1 MAQPAKQL
9 VTIKKGLNLPIAG
22 EPKAFIDLGRR
33 SEYVALLGEE
43 YIGLKPT
50 MLVEV
55 GDKVKKGQVLFED
68 KKNPGVVYTAP
79 ASGVVCA
86 INRGERRVLQS
97 VVIRCDGDDAAQQIR
112 HEPLPQVDTLS
123 RAQVQQHLVASG
135 LWTALR
141 TRPFSKVPALN
152 STSAGIFVTAMDT
165 NPLSFDPRLVI
176 AEQTEAF
183 RLGLAV
189 LTRLTEGHVYL
200 CQDKGAAL
208 VDNLCTNLSDNLG
221 TNLGAKLVIRRFT
234 GVHPAG
240 LVGTHIHFTLPV
252 SLTRQ
257 VWHIGYQDVIAYGKL
272 FQTGE
277 LYTERVIALG
287 GPSVLNPRLLRTQLG
302 AQLSA
307 LVAGEIKDGSHRV
320 VSGSVLSGHTAIDG
334 QDFLGRFHNQVSVL
348 AEDSEHRLLPWIS
361 PGANQFSITRTVVS
375 RLFGLT
381 KSFDFTT
388 HQGGDQRAMMA
399 FGQLDRVMPLDI
411 LPTLLVRDL
420 VVRDTDEAQA
430 LGALELDE
438 EDLALCTFVCPG
450 KYDFGKELRACLD
463 LIEREG

>member
-1 MAQPAKQL
+1 MADFSNQ
-9 VTIKKGLNLPIAG
+9 VITIKKGLDLPISG
-22 EPKAFIDLGRR
+22 EPRPIIEPGNRP
-33 SEYVALLGEE
+33 SQVALLGEE
-43 YIGLKPT
+43 YVGLKPT

-55 GDKVKKGQVLFED
+55 GDKVKKGQPLFED
-68 KKNPGVVYTAP
+68 KKTKGVLFTAP
-79 ASGVVCA
+79 ASGEIVA

-97 VVIRCDGDDAAQQIR
+97 VVIRCNGLDADEQIR
-112 HEPLPQVDTLS
+112 FDIHTDLQALS
-123 RAQVQQHLVASG
+123 AKEVQAQLVNSG

-141 TRPFSKVPALN
+141 TRPFSRVPALD
-152 STSAGIFVTAMDT
+152 SKPAGIFVTAMDT
-165 NPLSFDPRLVI
+165 NPLAADPRLII
-176 AEQTEAF
+176 AEQRDAF
-183 RLGLAV
+183 KAGLAV
-189 LTRLTEGHVYL
+189 LSHLTEGKVYL
-200 CQDKGAAL
+200 CQDKGEAL
-208 VDNLCTNLSDNLG
+208 V
-221 TNLGAKLVIRRFT
+221 GADLPKVEVRRFA

-240 LVGTHIHFTLPV
+240 LAGTHIHFTLPV
-252 SLTRQ
+252 SIERQ

-277 LYTERVIALG
+277 LYTDRVVALG

-302 AQLSA
+302 AELSA
-307 LVAGEIKDGSHRV
+307 LVVDEIKPGNNRV
-320 VSGSVLSGHTAIDG
+320 VSGSVLSGHTAQG
-334 QDFLGRFHNQVSVL
+334 VHDFLGRFHNQVSVL
-348 AEDSEHRLLPWIS
+348 AEDAQHQVLPWVRGGS
-361 PGANQFSITRTVVS
+361 DKFSITRAVTS

-381 KSFDFTT
+381 KSFEFTT
-388 HQGGDQRAMMA
+388 HQGGSQRAMMA

-463 LIEREG
+463 VIEREG

>member
-1 MAQPAKQL
+1 MAKPSNQL
-9 VTIKKGLNLPIAG
+9 VTIKKGLDLPIAG
-22 EPKAFIDLGRR
+22 EPRPVIEPGHRP
-33 SEYVALLGEE
+33 SQVALLGEE

-50 MLVEV
+50 MLVDV
-55 GDKVKKGQVLFED
+55 GDRVKKGQPLFED
-68 KKNPGVVYTAP
+68 KKNPGVVFTAP
-79 ASGVVCA
+79 ASGDISA
-86 INRGERRVLQS
+86 IHRGERRVLQS
-97 VVIRCDGDDAAQQIR
+97 VVIRCNGLDADEQIR
-112 HEPLPQVDTLS
+112 FEMLPEVNALTSQL
-123 RAQVQQHLVASG
+123 VQQQLVQSG

-152 STSAGIFVTAMDT
+152 TQPAAIFVTAIDT
-165 NPLSFDPRLVI
+165 NPLCGDPRLVI
-176 AEQTEAF
+176 AEQAEAF
-183 RLGLAV
+183 ALGLQV
-189 LTRLTEGHVYL
+189 LTRLTEGKVYL
-200 CQDKGAAL
+200 CQDKDEAIVG
-208 VDNLCTNLSDNLG
+208 DISPQ
-221 TNLGAKLVIRRFT
+221 LVIRRFT

-277 LYTERVIALG
+277 LYTDRIVALG

-307 LVAGEIKDGSHRV
+307 LVADEIKPGHNRV
-320 VSGSVLSGHTAIDG
+320 VSGSVLSGHTAMG
-334 QDFLGRFHNQVSVL
+334 AYDFLGRFHHQVSVL
-348 AEDSEHRLLPWIS
+348 AEDAEHRVLPWIRGGS
-361 PGANQFSITRTVVS
+361 TKFSITRAVTS

-381 KSFDFTT
+381 NSFEFTT
-388 HQGGDQRAMMA
+388 HQGGDPRAMMA

-463 LIEREG
+463 VIEREG

>member
-1 MAQPAKQL
+1 MADFSNQ
-9 VTIKKGLNLPIAG
+9 VITIKKGLDLPISG
-22 EPKAFIDLGRR
+22 EPRPIIEPGNRP
-33 SEYVALLGEE
+33 SQVALLGEE
-43 YIGLKPT
+43 YVGLKPT

-55 GDKVKKGQVLFED
+55 GDKVKKGQPLFED
-68 KKNPGVVYTAP
+68 KKTKGVLFTAP
-79 ASGVVCA
+79 ASGEIVA

-97 VVIRCDGDDAAQQIR
+97 VVIRCNGLDADEQIR
-112 HEPLPQVDTLS
+112 FDIHTDLQALS
-123 RAQVQQHLVASG
+123 AEVVQAQLVNSG

-141 TRPFSKVPALN
+141 TRPFSRVPALD
-152 STSAGIFVTAMDT
+152 SKPAGIFVTAMDT
-165 NPLSFDPRLVI
+165 NPLAADPRLII
-176 AEQTEAF
+176 AEQRDAF
-183 RLGLAV
+183 KAGLAV
-189 LTRLTEGHVYL
+189 LSHLTEGKVYL
-200 CQDKGAAL
+200 CQDKGEAL
-208 VDNLCTNLSDNLG
+208 VGNDLP
-221 TNLGAKLVIRRFT
+221 KVEVRRFA

-240 LVGTHIHFTLPV
+240 LAGTHIHFTLPV
-252 SLTRQ
+252 SIERQ

-277 LYTERVIALG
+277 LYTARVVALG

-302 AQLSA
+302 AELSA
-307 LVAGEIKDGSHRV
+307 LVADEIKPGNNRV
-320 VSGSVLSGHTAIDG
+320 VSGSVLSGHTAQG
-334 QDFLGRFHNQVSVL
+334 VHDFLGRFHNQVSVL
-348 AEDSEHRLLPWIS
+348 AEDAQHQVLPWVRGGS
-361 PGANQFSITRTVVS
+361 DKFSITRAVTS

-381 KSFDFTT
+381 KSFEFTT
-388 HQGGDQRAMMA
+388 HQGGSQRAMMA

-463 LIEREG
+463 VIEREG

>member
-1 MAQPAKQL
+1 MADFSNQ
-9 VTIKKGLNLPIAG
+9 VITIKKGLDLPISG
-22 EPKAFIDLGRR
+22 EPRPIIEPGNRP
-33 SEYVALLGEE
+33 SQVALLGEE
-43 YIGLKPT
+43 YVGLKPT

-55 GDKVKKGQVLFED
+55 GDKVKKGQPLFED
-68 KKNPGVVYTAP
+68 KKTKGVLFTAP
-79 ASGVVCA
+79 ASGEIVA

-97 VVIRCDGDDAAQQIR
+97 VVIRCNGLDADEQIR
-112 HEPLPQVDTLS
+112 FDIHTDLQTLS
-123 RAQVQQHLVASG
+123 AEVVQAQLVNSG

-141 TRPFSKVPALN
+141 TRPFSRVPALD
-152 STSAGIFVTAMDT
+152 SKPAGIFVTAMDT
-165 NPLSFDPRLVI
+165 NPLAADPRLII
-176 AEQTEAF
+176 AEQRDAF
-183 RLGLAV
+183 KAGLAV
-189 LTRLTEGHVYL
+189 LSHLTEGKVYL
-200 CQDKGAAL
+200 CQDKGEAL
-208 VDNLCTNLSDNLG
+208 VG
-221 TNLGAKLVIRRFT
+221 TDLPKVEVRRFA

-240 LVGTHIHFTLPV
+240 LAGTHIHFTLPV
-252 SLTRQ
+252 SIERQ

-277 LYTERVIALG
+277 LYTDRVVALG

-302 AQLSA
+302 AELSA
-307 LVAGEIKDGSHRV
+307 LVADEIKPGNNRV
-320 VSGSVLSGHTAIDG
+320 VSGSVLSGHTAQG
-334 QDFLGRFHNQVSVL
+334 VHDFLGRFHNQVSVL
-348 AEDSEHRLLPWIS
+348 AEDAQHQVLPWVRGGS
-361 PGANQFSITRTVVS
+361 DKFSITRAVTS

-381 KSFDFTT
+381 KSFEFTT
-388 HQGGDQRAMMA
+388 HQGGSQRAMMA

-463 LIEREG
+463 VIEREG

>member
-1 MAQPAKQL
+1 MADFSNQ
-9 VTIKKGLNLPIAG
+9 VITIKKGLDLPISG
-22 EPKAFIDLGRR
+22 EPRPIIEPGNRP
-33 SEYVALLGEE
+33 SQVALLGEE
-43 YIGLKPT
+43 YAGLKPT

-55 GDKVKKGQVLFED
+55 GDKVKKGQPLFED
-68 KKNPGVVYTAP
+68 KKTKGVLFTAP
-79 ASGVVCA
+79 ASGEIVA

-97 VVIRCDGDDAAQQIR
+97 VVIRCNGLDADEQIR
-112 HEPLPQVDTLS
+112 FDIHTDLQALS
-123 RAQVQQHLVASG
+123 AEVVQAQLVNSG

-141 TRPFSKVPALN
+141 TRPFSRVPALD
-152 STSAGIFVTAMDT
+152 SKPAGIFVTAMDT
-165 NPLSFDPRLVI
+165 NPLAADPRLII
-176 AEQTEAF
+176 AEQRDAF
-183 RLGLAV
+183 KAGLAV
-189 LTRLTEGHVYL
+189 LSHLTEGKVYL
-200 CQDKGAAL
+200 CQDKGEAL
-208 VDNLCTNLSDNLG
+208 VG
-221 TNLGAKLVIRRFT
+221 TDLPKVEVRRFA

-240 LVGTHIHFTLPV
+240 LAGTHIHFTLPV
-252 SLTRQ
+252 SIERQ

-277 LYTERVIALG
+277 LYTDRVVALG

-302 AQLSA
+302 AELSA
-307 LVAGEIKDGSHRV
+307 LVADEIKPGNNRV
-320 VSGSVLSGHTAIDG
+320 VSGSVLSGHTAQG
-334 QDFLGRFHNQVSVL
+334 VHDFLGRFHNQVSVL
-348 AEDSEHRLLPWIS
+348 AEDAQHQVLPWVRGGS
-361 PGANQFSITRTVVS
+361 DKFSITRAVTS

-381 KSFDFTT
+381 KSFEFTT
-388 HQGGDQRAMMA
+388 HQGGSQRAMMA

-463 LIEREG
+463 VIEREG

>member
-1 MAQPAKQL
+1 MTDFANQII
-9 VTIKKGLNLPIAG
+9 TIKKGVNLPIAG
-22 EPKAFIDLGRR
+22 EPRQIIESGNRP
-33 SEYVALLGEE
+33 SQVALLGEE

-55 GDKVKKGQVLFED
+55 GDKVKKGQPLFED
-68 KKNPGVVYTAP
+68 KKTKGVLFTAP
-79 ASGVVCA
+79 ASGEIVA

-97 VVIRCDGDDAAQQIR
+97 VVIRCDGLDADEQIR
-112 HEPLPQVDTLS
+112 FDIHSDVQALS
-123 RAQVQQHLVASG
+123 TAVVQAQLVNSG

-141 TRPFSKVPALN
+141 TRPFSRVPELDAQP
-152 STSAGIFVTAMDT
+152 AAIFVTAMDT
-165 NPLSFDPRLVI
+165 NPLSADPRLII
-176 AEQTEAF
+176 AEQVDAF
-183 RLGLAV
+183 KLGLQV
-189 LTRLTEGHVYL
+189 LTRLTQGKVYL
-200 CQDKGAAL
+200 CQDKGAAI
-208 VDNLCTNLSDNLG
+208 VSELSPQI
-221 TNLGAKLVIRRFT
+221 VIRRFT

-252 SLTRQ
+252 SIERQ

-277 LYTERVIALG
+277 LYTDRVVALG
-287 GPSVLNPRLLRTQLG
+287 GPSVLNPRLLRSQLG
-302 AQLSA
+302 AQLST
-307 LVAGEIKDGSHRV
+307 LVMDEIKPGHNRV
-320 VSGSVLSGHTAIDG
+320 VSGSVLSGHTAIDV

-348 AEDSEHRLLPWIS
+348 AEDAQHHVLPWIRGGS
-361 PGANQFSITRTVVS
+361 DKFSITRTVTS

-381 KSFDFTT
+381 TSFEFTT
-388 HQGGDQRAMMA
+388 HQGGSPRAMMA

-463 LIEREG
+463 VIEREG

>member
-1 MAQPAKQL
+1 MADFSNQ
-9 VTIKKGLNLPIAG
+9 VITIKKGLDLPISG
-22 EPKAFIDLGRR
+22 EPRQIIEPGNRP
-33 SEYVALLGEE
+33 SQVALLGEE
-43 YIGLKPT
+43 YVGLKPT

-55 GDKVKKGQVLFED
+55 GDKVKKGQPLFED
-68 KKNPGVVYTAP
+68 KKTKGVLFTAP
-79 ASGVVCA
+79 ASGEIVA
-86 INRGERRVLQS
+86 IHRGERRVLQS
-97 VVIRCDGDDAAQQIR
+97 VVIRCNGLDADEQIR
-112 HEPLPQVDTLS
+112 FDIHTDLQALS
-123 RAQVQQHLVASG
+123 ADVVKAQLVKSG

-141 TRPFSKVPALN
+141 TRPFSRVPALD
-152 STSAGIFVTAMDT
+152 TKPAGIFVTAMDT
-165 NPLSFDPRLVI
+165 NPLAADPRLII
-176 AEQTEAF
+176 AEQSDAF
-183 RLGLAV
+183 KAGLAV
-189 LTRLTEGHVYL
+189 LSHLTEGKVYL
-200 CQDKGAAL
+200 CQDKGEAL
-208 VDNLCTNLSDNLG
+208 VGSDLP
-221 TNLGAKLVIRRFT
+221 KVEVRRFT

-252 SLTRQ
+252 SIERQ

-277 LYTERVIALG
+277 LYTDRVVALG

-302 AQLSA
+302 AELSA
-307 LVAGEIKDGSHRV
+307 LVADEVKPGNNRV
-320 VSGSVLSGHTAIDG
+320 VSGSVLSGHTARG
-334 QDFLGRFHNQVSVL
+334 VHDFLGRFHNQVSVL
-348 AEDSEHRLLPWIS
+348 AEDAQHQVLPWVRGGS
-361 PGANQFSITRTVVS
+361 DKFSITRAVTS

-381 KSFDFTT
+381 KSFEFTT
-388 HQGGDQRAMMA
+388 HQGGSHRAMMA

-463 LIEREG
+463 VIEREG

>member
-1 MAQPAKQL
+1 MADFSNQ
-9 VTIKKGLNLPIAG
+9 VITIKKGLDLPISG
-22 EPKAFIDLGRR
+22 EPRPIIEPGNRP
-33 SEYVALLGEE
+33 SQVALLGEE
-43 YIGLKPT
+43 YVGLKPT

-55 GDKVKKGQVLFED
+55 GDKVKKGQPLFED
-68 KKNPGVVYTAP
+68 KKTKGVLFTAP
-79 ASGVVCA
+79 ASGEIVA

-97 VVIRCDGDDAAQQIR
+97 VVIRCNGLDADEQIR
-112 HEPLPQVDTLS
+112 FDIHTDLQALS
-123 RAQVQQHLVASG
+123 AEVVQAQLVNSG

-141 TRPFSKVPALN
+141 TRPFSRVPALDAKP
-152 STSAGIFVTAMDT
+152 AGIFVTAMDT
-165 NPLSFDPRLVI
+165 NPLAADPRLII
-176 AEQTEAF
+176 AEQSDAF
-183 RLGLAV
+183 KAGLAV
-189 LTRLTEGHVYL
+189 LSHLTEGKVYL
-200 CQDKGAAL
+200 CQDKGETL
-208 VDNLCTNLSDNLG
+208 V
-221 TNLGAKLVIRRFT
+221 GADLPDLPKVQVRRFT

-240 LVGTHIHFTLPV
+240 LAGTHIHFTLPV
-252 SLTRQ
+252 SIERQ

-277 LYTERVIALG
+277 LYTDRVVALG

-302 AQLSA
+302 AELSA
-307 LVAGEIKDGSHRV
+307 LVADEIKPGNNRV
-320 VSGSVLSGHTAIDG
+320 VSGSVLSGHTAQG
-334 QDFLGRFHNQVSVL
+334 VHDFLGRFHNQVSVL
-348 AEDSEHRLLPWIS
+348 AEDAQHQVLPWVRGGS
-361 PGANQFSITRTVVS
+361 DKFSITRAVTS

-381 KSFDFTT
+381 KSFEFTT
-388 HQGGDQRAMMA
+388 HQGGSQRAMMA

-463 LIEREG
+463 VIEREG

>member
-1 MAQPAKQL
+1 MADFSNQ
-9 VTIKKGLNLPIAG
+9 VITIKKGLDLPISG
-22 EPKAFIDLGRR
+22 EPRQIIEPGNRP
-33 SEYVALLGEE
+33 SQVALLGEE
-43 YIGLKPT
+43 YVGLKPT

-55 GDKVKKGQVLFED
+55 GDKVKKGQPLFED
-68 KKNPGVVYTAP
+68 KKTKGVLFTAP
-79 ASGVVCA
+79 ASGEIVA

-97 VVIRCDGDDAAQQIR
+97 VVIRCNGLDADEQIR
-112 HEPLPQVDTLS
+112 FDIHTDLQALS
-123 RAQVQQHLVASG
+123 AEVVQAQLVNSG

-141 TRPFSKVPALN
+141 TRPFSRVPALD
-152 STSAGIFVTAMDT
+152 SKPAGIFVTAMDT
-165 NPLSFDPRLVI
+165 NPLAADPRLII
-176 AEQTEAF
+176 AEQRDAF
-183 RLGLAV
+183 KAGLAV
-189 LTRLTEGHVYL
+189 LSHLTEGKVYL
-200 CQDKGAAL
+200 CQDKGEAL
-208 VDNLCTNLSDNLG
+208 VG
-221 TNLGAKLVIRRFT
+221 TDLPKVEVRRFA

-240 LVGTHIHFTLPV
+240 LAGTHIHFTLPV
-252 SLTRQ
+252 SIERQ

-277 LYTERVIALG
+277 LYTDRVVALG

-302 AQLSA
+302 AELSA
-307 LVAGEIKDGSHRV
+307 LVADEIKPGNNRV
-320 VSGSVLSGHTAIDG
+320 VSGSVLSGHTAQG
-334 QDFLGRFHNQVSVL
+334 VHDFLGRFHNQVSVL
-348 AEDSEHRLLPWIS
+348 AEDAQHQVLPWVRGGS
-361 PGANQFSITRTVVS
+361 DKFSITRAVTS

-381 KSFDFTT
+381 KSFEFTT
-388 HQGGDQRAMMA
+388 HQGGSQRAMMA

-463 LIEREG
+463 VIEREG

>member
-1 MAQPAKQL
+1 MADFSNQ
-9 VTIKKGLNLPIAG
+9 VITIKKGLDLPISG
-22 EPKAFIDLGRR
+22 EPRPIIEPGNRP
-33 SEYVALLGEE
+33 SQVALLGEE

-55 GDKVKKGQVLFED
+55 GDKVKKGQPLFED
-68 KKNPGVVYTAP
+68 KKTKGVLFTAP
-79 ASGVVCA
+79 ASGEIVA

-97 VVIRCDGDDAAQQIR
+97 VVIRCNGLDADEQIR
-112 HEPLPQVDTLS
+112 FDIHTDLQALS
-123 RAQVQQHLVASG
+123 AEVVQAQLVNSG

-141 TRPFSKVPALN
+141 TRPFSRVPALD
-152 STSAGIFVTAMDT
+152 SKPAGIFVTAMDT
-165 NPLSFDPRLVI
+165 NPLAADPRLII
-176 AEQTEAF
+176 AEQRDAF
-183 RLGLAV
+183 KAGLAV
-189 LTRLTEGHVYL
+189 LSHLTEGKVYL
-200 CQDKGAAL
+200 CQDKGEAL
-208 VDNLCTNLSDNLG
+208 VG
-221 TNLGAKLVIRRFT
+221 TDLPKVEVRRFA

-240 LVGTHIHFTLPV
+240 LAGTHIHFTLPV
-252 SLTRQ
+252 SIERQ

-277 LYTERVIALG
+277 LYTDRVVALG

-302 AQLSA
+302 AELSA
-307 LVAGEIKDGSHRV
+307 LVADEIKPGNNRV
-320 VSGSVLSGHTAIDG
+320 VSGSVLSGHTAQG
-334 QDFLGRFHNQVSVL
+334 VHDFLGRFHNQVSVL
-348 AEDSEHRLLPWIS
+348 AEDAQHQVLPWVRGGS
-361 PGANQFSITRTVVS
+361 DKFSITRAVTS

-381 KSFDFTT
+381 KSFEFTT
-388 HQGGDQRAMMA
+388 HQGGSQRAMMA

-463 LIEREG
+463 VIEREG